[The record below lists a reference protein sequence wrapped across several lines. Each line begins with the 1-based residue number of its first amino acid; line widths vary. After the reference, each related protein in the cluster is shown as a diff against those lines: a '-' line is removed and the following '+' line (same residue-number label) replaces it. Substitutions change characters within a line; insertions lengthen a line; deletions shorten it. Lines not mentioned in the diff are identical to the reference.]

1 MALDTYTGLKTAIQ
15 AWLARSDLSG
25 DVDDMIDLFEAW
37 ANRNL
42 RMPQMEQEAIA
53 QASEYIALP
62 IDFLE
67 LRDIQWQGSPRSE
80 LEYMT
85 PTAADIYDTSGST
98 STPKF
103 YTLVGDQIRLIP
115 SPSDTTV
122 NVRIDYWKKVPALSD
137 SNTSNWMLALFP
149 DAYLYGSLVQ
159 GHVRVQD
166 PQLAA
171 FIASAWSGIMRE
183 LQGSGKLAN
192 IGSLLR
198 VRVA

>member
-15 AWLARSDLSG
+15 TWLARADLSG

-42 RMPQMEQEAIA
+42 RMPQMEQEATA
-53 QASEYIALP
+53 TASEYISLP

-85 PTAADIYDTSGST
+85 PTSADIYDTSGSP

-122 NVRIDYWKKVPALSD
+122 NVRIDYWKKVPALSA
-137 SNTSNWMLALFP
+137 SNTSNWMLALYP